1 MTRFV
6 VVWSLRRGIVD
17 REPLPVD
24 DQLAA
29 FQRAYSDAL
38 QDAMTLRCLMP
49 RGVRKAK
56 GSGSS
61 ALALLQMKE
70 SEENAHS

>member
-17 REPLPVD
+17 REPLPAD

-29 FQRAYSDAL
+29 FQQAYSDAL

-49 RGVRKAK
+49 RGARKTK
-56 GSGSS
+56 NSGS
-61 ALALLQMKE
+61 LTLGHE
-70 SEENAHS
+70 